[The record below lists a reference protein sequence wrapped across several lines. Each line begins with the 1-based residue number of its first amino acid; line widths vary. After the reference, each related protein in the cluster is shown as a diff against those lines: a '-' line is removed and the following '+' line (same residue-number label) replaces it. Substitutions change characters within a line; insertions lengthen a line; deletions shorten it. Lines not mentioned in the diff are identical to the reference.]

1 MLAVLAA
8 AANQYDEQ
16 VRLTTLAVRQAKRQ
30 ATRGTRVVSRTI
42 ATYQARAVELSL
54 DSAPDV
60 LAEQG
65 ISTAT
70 SGDRIPT
77 ANLLTAPAR
86 SASMLDLADT
96 DAAFAR
102 IVAAL
107 VNDAGRTAALADMGR
122 REQVTGYVRSLRPPS
137 CSRCA
142 ILAGR
147 VYRYSQGF
155 QRHPRCD
162 CLMTPTNQTIGP
174 SLVTDPQEALDKG
187 WIRGLSQKDRE
198 AVDAGADLGRV
209 VNVRRK
215 AAGLSVGSS
224 VAMRA
229 GALTPEG
236 CAIYSS
242 DREDFVRLLRKFGYL
257 TT

>member
-1 MLAVLAA
+1 MLAA
-8 AANQYDEQ
+8 AARQYDEQ
-16 VRLTTLAVRQAKRQ
+16 VRIATLAVRQAERK
-30 ATRGTRVVSRTI
+30 AGRGSRSVARI
-42 ATYQARAVELSL
+42 LATYQARAIELSI

-70 SGDRIPT
+70 TQDRV
-77 ANLLTAPAR
+77 AAAGLVTAPAT
-86 SASMLDLADT
+86 SAAMLDQADT
-96 DAAFAR
+96 DAAFSR

-107 VNDAGRTAALADMGR
+107 VNDAGRTASLVDLGR
-122 REQVTGYVRSLRPPS
+122 REAVTGYVRSLNPPS

-174 SLVTDPQEALDKG
+174 ALVTDPQEAYDKG
-187 WIRGLSQKDRE
+187 WIRGLSSKDRE
-198 AVDAGADLGRV
+198 AVDAGADLGQV

-215 AAGLSVGSS
+215 AAGLKVGSS
-224 VAMRA
+224 VAVRA
-229 GALTPEG
+229 GRLTPEG

-242 DREDFVRLLRKFGYL
+242 DHDDFLRLLRKFGYL
-257 TT
+257 T